1 MSDALNTLLAR
12 SAELEVVLLPY
23 LEISLRHK
31 SERIEAS
38 RIMCGVAFEHAESVK
53 MLIATGN
60 FTSALGLIR
69 LQYEALVRAMW
80 LFYTAPENV
89 VSKLLNEFT
98 RAAVGNSEK
107 LAMQAEMLKG
117 LEEKAPSDAM
127 ISLVGFKEN
136 SWKPL
141 SSYVH
146 GGIHALQ
153 RHSKGYPV
161 VLLVDTLKASNA
173 LSTMA
178 AMHSI
183 ILSFD
188 PSFAGQ
194 MRTIQIS
201 FRDCLPPEKTAN
213 DL

>member
-1 MSDALNTLLAR
+1 MSDVLNTLLAR
-12 SAELEVVLLPY
+12 SAELERALTPY
-23 LEISLRHK
+23 LEIPLLQK
-31 SERIEAS
+31 SDRIEAS

-53 MLIATGN
+53 ILTATGN

-69 LQYEALVRAMW
+69 LQYEALVRALW
-80 LFYTAPENV
+80 IFYAAPENIG
-89 VSKLLNEFT
+89 SKLLNEFT
-98 RAAVGNSEK
+98 QAAVGNSEK
-107 LAMQAEMLKG
+107 LPMQAEMLKG
-117 LEEKAPSDAM
+117 LEGKAPSDAM
-127 ISLVGFKEN
+127 ISIVGFKEN

-141 SSYVH
+141 SSYIH

-161 VLLVDTLKASNA
+161 ALLIDTLKASNA

-183 ILSFD
+183 MLSFD
-188 PSFAGQ
+188 PSFAGK
-194 MRTIQIS
+194 MRAIQIS
-201 FRDCLPPEKTAN
+201 FRDCLPQEKAPN